1 MKLFADWGIPTPR
14 CQLTKSV
21 DEAVAFANEIGY
33 PVVIKIASYDIIHKS
48 DVGGVKTGIAD
59 EASLRAA
66 YDAMLKTVQEKCPEA
81 AIEGINVMQNLE
93 AGVEC
98 IVGMTRDPQFGC
110 AVMFGLGGIF
120 VEVLRDV
127 ALQLAPITR
136 EEALAMIQKIK
147 GSKLLT
153 GWRGSAPCDLEAVA
167 DIIVKVAELS
177 EANAEIRELDAPM
190 LNTLIDHITVA
201 EPEVV
206 NGELEQKVTI
216 YYNFI
221 GSIQ

>member
-1 MKLFADWGIPTPR
+1 
-14 CQLTKSV
+14 
-21 DEAVAFANEIGY
+21 
-33 PVVIKIASYDIIHKS
+33 
-48 DVGGVKTGIAD
+48 
-59 EASLRAA
+59 
-66 YDAMLKTVQEKCPEA
+66 MLKTVQEKCPEA

-110 AVMFGLGGIF
+110 AIMFGLGGIF

-177 EANAEIRELDAPM
+177 EANEEIRELDINPVFVYEDGAVIADARV
-190 LNTLIDHITVA
+190 LL
-201 EPEVV
+201 
-206 NGELEQKVTI
+206 
-216 YYNFI
+216 
-221 GSIQ
+221 